1 MADAPVKKRI
11 LIDTDPNLWVPR
23 RDIDDALALLFLA
36 NSPEVQIEGITI
48 NFGNV
53 KASVGYAAAREL
65 LERAGYSA
73 PLFKGAE
80 SRSDLGKGNDAVE
93 FLIRKVREA
102 PGELTLLSL
111 APLTNVAS
119 ASLLDD
125 AFLHNLG
132 GLVVMG
138 GAFRFPFFS
147 FFGEFNFHCDGRA
160 AYTVLSSPI
169 LKTMI
174 TMDLCSQT
182 VFTER
187 HLDRVRQS
195 GSETAAYVLRFIAP
209 WLAFN
214 QKIFFRRKGFFP
226 WDVVAAAYL
235 IDGSL
240 FDANLRLFS
249 VRKEGLRRG
258 SLTDLSTN
266 HIGRSTEGACHA
278 NVPESLCA
286 ERFMDLFLSRL
297 LHLPNP

>member
-1 MADAPVKKRI
+1 MA
-11 LIDTDPNLWVPR
+11 R
-23 RDIDDALALLFLA
+23 RDIDDALALLFLTA
-36 NSPEVQIEGITI
+36 SPEIEIEGITV

-53 KASVGYAAAREL
+53 KAPVGYAAAREL
-65 LERAGYSA
+65 LERVGSSA

-102 PGELTLLSL
+102 PGEITLLAL
-111 APLTNVAS
+111 APLTNVAG

-125 AFLHNLG
+125 TFLHNLG

-160 AYTVLSSPI
+160 ASTVLSSPVP
-169 LKTMI
+169 KTMI
-174 TMDLCSQT
+174 TMDLCSQA

-195 GSETAAYVLRFIAP
+195 DSEMAEYVVRFITP

-214 QKIFFRRKGFFP
+214 KKIFFRKKGFFP
-226 WDVVAAAYL
+226 WDAVAAAYL
-235 IDGSL
+235 IDDSL
-240 FDANLRLFS
+240 FDANPCVFS

-258 SLTDLSTN
+258 SLTRLSPSGA
-266 HIGRSTEGACHA
+266 GRSAEGACRA
-278 NVPESLCA
+278 NVPESFCA
-286 ERFMDLFLSRL
+286 AGFMDLFLSRL
-297 LHLPNP
+297 LHRTEDCSSFPRRARRQHP